1 MPEIAAGRGSPNPQS
16 EPSQLPAEKMDDCF
30 AIGRAARPSPLEPL
44 PGPRPKPRGIAGTS
58 PALRARI
65 NKSLETQTRWRSS
78 QSVSN
83 SSLCQNPCS
92 AGKVQGIRWITSIAP
107 GPIGPSSR
115 IRLVLS
121 AHRLKF
127 PTTENRE
134 IRASEQRVRRA
145 NRGQCDVINS
155 ARRQIF
161 ESGNLDEYLERTGI
175 RRSLTSRCWPCRESV
190 V

>member
-1 MPEIAAGRGSPNPQS
+1 LKTT
-16 EPSQLPAEKMDDCF
+16 PS
-30 AIGRAARPSPLEPL
+30 
-44 PGPRPKPRGIAGTS
+44 T
-58 PALRARI
+58 
-65 NKSLETQTRWRSS
+65 WRSS

-83 SSLCQNPCS
+83 SSQCRNPCS

-107 GPIGPSSR
+107 GPIGPSTR

-145 NRGQCDVINS
+145 NREQYDEIHS

-161 ESGNLDEYLERTGI
+161 ESGNLDEYLERTGLYPRVLLPKGGLTVGRVMAHYAI
-175 RRSLTSRCWPCRESV
+175 RPHSALGYRPPAPEIIESGEELPITHEAA
-190 V
+190 